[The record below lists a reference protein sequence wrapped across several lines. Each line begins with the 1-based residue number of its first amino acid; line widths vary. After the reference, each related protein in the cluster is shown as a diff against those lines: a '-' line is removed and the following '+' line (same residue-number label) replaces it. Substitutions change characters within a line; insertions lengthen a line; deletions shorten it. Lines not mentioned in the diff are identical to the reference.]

1 MKNVTVLDG
10 IINICTL
17 GTLDKS
23 KDRRGSSRSLIGS
36 LLQRASSFRSIGKKS
51 PKRSSASEFVDIDPK
66 FTNVEFKFNQDV
78 SVGRMIEKLLK
89 DKTFQWS
96 YDFQIEKDSVIIPLH
111 SPNDSPEEL
120 VASDSDSNIT
130 RAVVHVSYEP
140 KRADVET
147 ESTKQQLPTNKIV
160 IINENKTLNGS
171 NGKVDVVDN
180 TVGSIKIVK
189 DDSEI
194 DNGSDC
200 CTMSNNLVKLE
211 ESSLSPGISR

>member
-1 MKNVTVLDG
+1 M
-10 IINICTL
+10 ICTL

-78 SVGRMIEKLLK
+78 SVGSMIEKLLK
-89 DKTFQWS
+89 DFQWS
-96 YDFQIEKDSVIIPLH
+96 YDFQIEKDTVIISLH
-111 SPNDSPEEL
+111 SPSDSLEEI
-120 VASDSDSNIT
+120 VTSDSDSNIT

-147 ESTKQQLPTNKIV
+147 KSTNQQLLNNETIITND
-160 IINENKTLNGS
+160 NKKLNGS
-171 NGKVDVVDN
+171 INKVGVISG
-180 TVGSIKIVK
+180 TVKNIKIIK
-189 DDSEI
+189 DDSEKN
-194 DNGSDC
+194 NGS
-200 CTMSNNLVKLE
+200 SNFMITNDLVKLE
-211 ESSLSPGISR
+211 ESSLSPGMSR